1 MKQTIVLLAV
11 LLVILTGCGNKPNNE
26 VPASN
31 AANNAAEGN
40 STTAGGGNAAA
51 AKSWSEPPKMTID
64 KNKTYLA
71 HFKTTKGDFTA
82 ELYAKDAPITV
93 NNFVFLA
100 NQNFFEGI
108 KFHRVISDFMI
119 QTGDPLGNGTGG
131 PGYNIPDELNNGHKY
146 EVGTLAMA
154 NTGQPSSGG
163 SQFFICTG
171 PSAANLDQQ
180 PNYTIFGKITE
191 GMENVT
197 AIANTPVEESNGEA
211 SKPKEDILINSVTIE
226 EK

>member
-1 MKQTIVLLAV
+1 MKQMIVLAAV
-11 LLVILTGCGNKPNNE
+11 LLLVLTGCGNKPNNE
-26 VPASN
+26 TPAAGTDNTASN
-31 AANNAAEGN
+31 SG
-40 STTAGGGNAAA
+40 TTAGGNNAAD

-71 HFKTTKGDFTA
+71 HFKTDKGEFTA
-82 ELYAKDAPITV
+82 ELFAKDAPITV

-100 NQNFFEGI
+100 NQKFFDGI

-131 PGYNIPDELNNGHKY
+131 PGYNIPDELDNGHKY

-171 PSAANLDQQ
+171 PTAANLDQQ
-180 PNYTIFGKITE
+180 PSYSIFGKIAE
-191 GMENVT
+191 GMDVVT
-197 AIANTPVEESNGEA
+197 AIANTPVEESNGEL
-211 SKPKEDILINSVTIE
+211 SKPIDDVLISSVTIE

>member
-1 MKQTIVLLAV
+1 MKQTILLLAV
-11 LLVILTGCGNKPNNE
+11 LLVVLTGCGNKPNNE
-26 VPASN
+26 APATGSSN
-31 AANNAAEGN
+31 TAADSN
-40 STTAGGGNAAA
+40 TTAGGDNAAA
-51 AKSWSEPPKMTID
+51 AKSWSEPPKKTID
-64 KNKTYLA
+64 KNKSYLA

-82 ELYAKDAPITV
+82 ELYTKDAPITV

-100 NQNFFEGI
+100 NQKFFDGI

-119 QTGDPLGNGTGG
+119 QTGDPLGTGMGG
-131 PGYNIPDELNNGHKY
+131 PGYNIEDELNNGHKY

-154 NTGQPSSGG
+154 NTGQPNSGG

-180 PNYTIFGKITE
+180 PIYSIFGKITE
-191 GMENVT
+191 GMDIVT
-197 AIANTPVEESNGEA
+197 AIANTPVEVSNGEN
-211 SKPKEDILINSVTIE
+211 SKPIADILINSVTIE